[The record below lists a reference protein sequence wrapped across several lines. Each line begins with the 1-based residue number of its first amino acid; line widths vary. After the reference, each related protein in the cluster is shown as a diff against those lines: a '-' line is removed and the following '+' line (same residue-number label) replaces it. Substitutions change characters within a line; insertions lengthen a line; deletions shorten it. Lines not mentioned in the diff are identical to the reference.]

1 MDNLSFVFYF
11 KAANHMNRNYNV
23 YLLYKETK
31 VDGSANLKGM
41 IMVQTYL
48 QQ

>member
-1 MDNLSFVFYF
+1 
-11 KAANHMNRNYNV
+11 MNRNYKV